1 MCGTPL
7 AGTPSAMMLPTAER
21 ATQILPTCVAGVS
34 QKTNATVPAV
44 RHAAA
49 QFGMRLH
56 HRVQRGLILTDKR
69 IRAVVLMPIR
79 AKREKL
85 LDSDD
90 KKARLSVTIRIEF
103 CTPSSYLVDAK
114 ASRGRARFFC
124 APPKNSLRPSAQTIQ
139 HGSSTQALSLAAPT
153 PIHHARFLQTL
164 LERRNRLFSF
174 PSSGSIDLS
183 RDGSIQLSVI
193 ERRARKRSARKRN

>member
-7 AGTPSAMMLPTAER
+7 AGTLSAMMLSAPER
-21 ATQILPTCVAGVS
+21 ATQIPPTCVAGVS
-34 QKTNATVPAV
+34 QKPNATVPTV

-49 QFGMRLH
+49 EFGIGLH

-69 IRAVVLMPIR
+69 PGAIILMPIR

-90 KKARLSVTIRIEF
+90 KKARLSVRIRIEF

-124 APPKNSLRPSAQTIQ
+124 VPRKNPTQQSAQTIQ
-139 HGSSTQALSLAAPT
+139 HGSSTQPFWLATPT
-153 PIHHARFLQTL
+153 PIHPTRFLPAL
-164 LERRNRLFSF
+164 LERRNV
-174 PSSGSIDLS
+174 SSPFQVVG
-183 RDGSIQLSVI
+183 QLT
-193 ERRARKRSARKRN
+193 